1 MAAVT
6 APGGS
11 GRHAARQPGEA
22 SGGRQTGARTRPR
35 SAADR
40 RRAGRV
46 PAGHRPRGGDCRR
59 CRRDPLGTPR
69 APGGRWRP
77 PATGTSAP
85 RAARTDRR
93 AGSGTGRLTRS
104 TSGGT
109 VNAAATSPDEES
121 LVTEE
126 ARIGPTDRPIR
137 VLIAEDE
144 ALIRLDLK
152 EMLLEEGFDV
162 VAEVSDGATAVR
174 LARELRPDL
183 CILDLKMPVMDG
195 IQAAEQITKERLS
208 AVLILTAFSQRDLID
223 KARRAGAMA
232 YLVKPF
238 QKHDLLPAIQI
249 AAGRFKDL
257 QGLEDQVGDLTD
269 RLEARKLVERA
280 KGLLQEHEGMT
291 EPAAFRWLQKTA
303 MERRLAM
310 KAVASQVVERY
321 ETQS

>member
-1 MAAVT
+1 MN
-6 APGGS
+6 AP
-11 GRHAARQPGEA
+11 
-22 SGGRQTGARTRPR
+22 
-35 SAADR
+35 
-40 RRAGRV
+40 
-46 PAGHRPRGGDCRR
+46 
-59 CRRDPLGTPR
+59 
-69 APGGRWRP
+69 APP
-77 PATGTSAP
+77 PTDEENPVNEEAP
-85 RAARTDRR
+85 RR
-93 AGSGTGRLTRS
+93 
-104 TSGGT
+104 
-109 VNAAATSPDEES
+109 
-121 LVTEE
+121 
-126 ARIGPTDRPIR
+126 PTDRPIR

-195 IQAAEQITKERLS
+195 IQAAEQVTRERLS

-280 KGLLQEHEGMT
+280 KGLLQEHEDMS

-303 MERRLAM
+303 MERRLSM
-310 KAVASQVVERY
+310 KDVATQVVERY
-321 ETQS
+321 AEGG

>member
-1 MAAVT
+1 M
-6 APGGS
+6 
-11 GRHAARQPGEA
+11 
-22 SGGRQTGARTRPR
+22 
-35 SAADR
+35 
-40 RRAGRV
+40 
-46 PAGHRPRGGDCRR
+46 
-59 CRRDPLGTPR
+59 
-69 APGGRWRP
+69 
-77 PATGTSAP
+77 
-85 RAARTDRR
+85 
-93 AGSGTGRLTRS
+93 
-104 TSGGT
+104 
-109 VNAAATSPDEES
+109 NAAAPPGHDEETS
-121 LVTEE
+121 VNEE
-126 ARIGPTDRPIR
+126 AKPRPANRPIR

-195 IQAAEQITKERLS
+195 IQAAEQVTKERLS
-208 AVLILTAFSQRDLID
+208 AVLILTAFSQRELID

-269 RLEARKLVERA
+269 RLEARKVVERA
-280 KGLLQEHEGMT
+280 KGLLQEREGMT

-303 MERRLAM
+303 MERRLSM
-310 KAVASQVVERY
+310 RAVAAQVVERY
-321 ETQS
+321 AADA

>member
-1 MAAVT
+1 
-6 APGGS
+6 
-11 GRHAARQPGEA
+11 
-22 SGGRQTGARTRPR
+22 
-35 SAADR
+35 
-40 RRAGRV
+40 
-46 PAGHRPRGGDCRR
+46 
-59 CRRDPLGTPR
+59 
-69 APGGRWRP
+69 
-77 PATGTSAP
+77 
-85 RAARTDRR
+85 
-93 AGSGTGRLTRS
+93 
-104 TSGGT
+104 
-109 VNAAATSPDEES
+109 VNAPTTTHDEES
-121 LVTEE
+121 SVSDE
-126 ARIGPTDRPIR
+126 AQDRPADRPIR

-174 LARELRPDL
+174 MARELRPDL

-195 IQAAEQITKERLS
+195 IQAAEQVTRERLS

-280 KGLLQEHEGMT
+280 KGLLQEHEDMS

-303 MERRLAM
+303 MERRLSM
-310 KAVASQVVERY
+310 KAVAEQVVERY
-321 ETQS
+321 GETGP

>member
-1 MAAVT
+1 MPPAMTPHDEENAVNE
-6 APGGS
+6 
-11 GRHAARQPGEA
+11 EA
-22 SGGRQTGARTRPR
+22 SPAR
-35 SAADR
+35 S
-40 RRAGRV
+40 
-46 PAGHRPRGGDCRR
+46 
-59 CRRDPLGTPR
+59 
-69 APGGRWRP
+69 
-77 PATGTSAP
+77 
-85 RAARTDRR
+85 
-93 AGSGTGRLTRS
+93 
-104 TSGGT
+104 
-109 VNAAATSPDEES
+109 
-121 LVTEE
+121 
-126 ARIGPTDRPIR
+126 DRPIR

-195 IQAAEQITKERLS
+195 IQAAEQVTKERLS

-257 QGLEDQVGDLTD
+257 QGLENQVGDLTD
-269 RLEARKLVERA
+269 RLESRKVVERA

-303 MERRLAM
+303 MERRLSM
-310 KAVASQVVERY
+310 KAVAAQVVERY
-321 ETQS
+321 QSAE